1 MAAFTG
7 EIIVIECS
15 RTSNV
20 AEVINNPET
29 EILSPVSEQED
40 DEVGGGKITNKIKKN
55 IIEAFKEY
63 PYLWNTTGCIKKN

>member
-7 EIIVIECS
+7 EIIVIE
-15 RTSNV
+15 TSNV

-40 DEVGGGKITNKIKKN
+40 DEVGCGKITNKIKKN

-63 PYLWNTTGCIKKN
+63 PYLWNTIA